1 MENFSRLGVDKN
13 NLHCRPRLERGLVF
27 MQKGGMFKGPRGI
40 IYIVEG

>member
-13 NLHCRPRLERGLVF
+13 NLHCRPREREVPVF